1 MQYMLLIYENEADW
15 ESLSAEERAASVAR
29 HVDFAADLRRQGR
42 FLAGEGLQ
50 PTSTATTVR
59 RQAGGVIL
67 TDGPFAETKE
77 QLGGFYVIEAR
88 DLDQA
93 LADATMLAD
102 REGQT
107 VEVRPILDYANP

>member
-15 ESLSAEERAASVAR
+15 EAMSVEERSASVAR
-29 HVDFAADLRRQGR
+29 HVAFARELRAQGR
-42 FLAGEGLQ
+42 FLAGDGLQ

-59 RQAGGVIL
+59 RHAGTITL

-93 LADATMLAD
+93 LSDAATLAD

-107 VEVRPILDYANP
+107 VEVRPILDTSAP

>member
-1 MQYMLLIYENEADW
+1 MLLIYENEADW
-15 ESLSAEERAASVAR
+15 EGLSDEDRSASVAR
-29 HVDFAADLRRQGR
+29 HIAFARELRDEGR
-42 FLAGEGLQ
+42 FLYGDGLQ

-59 RQAGGVIL
+59 RSGDRTVV

-93 LADATMLAD
+93 LEDAA
-102 REGQT
+102 RISNRAGE
-107 VEVRPILDYANP
+107 VIEVRPITDYS